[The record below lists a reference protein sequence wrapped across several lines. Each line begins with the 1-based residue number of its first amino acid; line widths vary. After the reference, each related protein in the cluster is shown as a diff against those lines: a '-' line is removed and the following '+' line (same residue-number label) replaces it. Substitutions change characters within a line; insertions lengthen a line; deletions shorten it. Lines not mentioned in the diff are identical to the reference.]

1 MATGRLSSK
10 NPNLQ
15 NIPVRSELGR
25 TIREAFIAKVCVN
38 PINTLFQES
47 AADLIKLSMIEI
59 EQYIQINSIDGA
71 MLLQIH
77 DELIFE
83 IKEDIVE
90 EIGSKF
96 KGIMENILE
105 LDIPL
110 ECSLSIGDS
119 WGELK

>member
-1 MATGRLSSK
+1 
-10 NPNLQ
+10 
-15 NIPVRSELGR
+15 
-25 TIREAFIAKVCVN
+25 
-38 PINTLFQES
+38 
-47 AADLIKLSMIEI
+47 MIEI
-59 EQYIQINSIDGA
+59 EQYIQNNSIDGA

-83 IKEDIVE
+83 IREDIVE

-96 KGIMENILE
+96 KNIMENILE

-110 ECSLSIGDS
+110 ECSVSIGDS

>member
-1 MATGRLSSK
+1 
-10 NPNLQ
+10 
-15 NIPVRSELGR
+15 
-25 TIREAFIAKVCVN
+25 
-38 PINTLFQES
+38 
-47 AADLIKLSMIEI
+47 MIEI
-59 EQYIQINSIDGA
+59 EQYIQKNSIDGA

-83 IKEDIVE
+83 IREDIVE

-110 ECSLSIGDS
+110 ECSVSIGDS

>member
-1 MATGRLSSK
+1 
-10 NPNLQ
+10 
-15 NIPVRSELGR
+15 
-25 TIREAFIAKVCVN
+25 
-38 PINTLFQES
+38 
-47 AADLIKLSMIEI
+47 
-59 EQYIQINSIDGA
+59 

-83 IKEDIVE
+83 IREDIVE

-110 ECSLSIGDS
+110 ECSVSIGNS